1 MQNTGNDY
9 AEVSKKLIFTFN
21 RPNHANPEGIAMH
34 DKENEVRLY
43 ALLFFIILKFTL
55 PTKSVYA

>member
-43 ALLFFIILKFTL
+43 DDVVEFVCFYVENA
-55 PTKSVYA
+55 